1 MSTNTKTKSG
11 RGATT
16 IAYLALP
23 EYKVQHQG
31 LPDRISNTSQAAQ
44 HQTFCKRLHLLDY
57 HRIRFI
63 DGKREMWVEMAGPI
77 EGKPFAAIMKVAA
90 PA

>member
-44 HQTFCKRLHLLDY
+44 HQTFCKRLCQLKPMCPPAIPPL
-57 HRIRFI
+57 I
-63 DGKREMWVEMAGPI
+63 D
-77 EGKPFAAIMKVAA
+77 
-90 PA
+90 